1 MTDINAIPREN
12 PRELTDTDIE
22 VEIAGIRVGHEL
34 GGLTLTRR
42 PKPQHERSSR
52 WRETADEAIA
62 RSIADLRRRN
72 GL

>member
-34 GGLTLTRR
+34 GGLTLTPEAEAAARAVLAG
-42 PKPQHERSSR
+42 E
-52 WRETADEAIA
+52 ETADEAIA